1 MDAKRVKSRR
11 IGIQSSPLLVEII
24 LIYYFLEEA
33 RKSFFK
39 PFFGNIEKSVGTSE
53 QAGQGH
59 RKRSRR

>member
-11 IGIQSSPLLVEII
+11 IGIQSYLFFVEII
-24 LIYYFLEEA
+24 FIYYILEEA

-39 PFFGNIEKSVGTSE
+39 PFFGNIEKDVGTSE

-59 RKRSRR
+59 RKRSRG